1 MVPFSR
7 VRFRRLHSREEKTC
21 PTGDPEDVKGISGTP
36 ETWTKSLVLRAR
48 SGEVSVA
55 RYITVR
61 TGHFKEVCMGHVI
74 EGHFGEVYCAVNAL
88 QHLDTMLLY
97 CPSYVWLMMQWSL
110 VVMFHFEAVLQSV

>member
-7 VRFRRLHSREEKTC
+7 VRFRRLHSGEKKTC
-21 PTGDPEDVKGISGTP
+21 PTGDPEDVKGTSGTP
-36 ETWTKSLVLRAR
+36 ETCTNSLVLGAR

-61 TGHFKEVCMGHVI
+61 TGHFKEVCMGQGI

-88 QHLDTMLLY
+88 PHLDTMLLR
-97 CPSYVWLMMQWSL
+97 CTDYV
-110 VVMFHFEAVLQSV
+110 